1 MEVFFGTVERANEK
15 LVDTLLT
22 TPESGRYITGIG
34 FQWAGKGA
42 ISGIHKRYPNLTL
55 YQSEQECGD
64 GKNDWS
70 YCKYTWTLMK
80 HYFTSG
86 ANAYMYW
93 NISLQQ
99 GGVSRWGWKQNS
111 LVTVDTTTR
120 KFTFNHEF
128 YLLKHLSHYVKP
140 GARLL
145 TIKGSFD
152 DLLAFKNKDNSIVIV
167 VQNDGDTDKTVHIK
181 IGGNMIEPMLKADSF
196 NTFVIR

>member
-1 MEVFFGTVERANEK
+1 
-15 LVDTLLT
+15 
-22 TPESGRYITGIG
+22 
-34 FQWAGKGA
+34 
-42 ISGIHKRYPNLTL
+42 
-55 YQSEQECGD
+55 
-64 GKNDWS
+64 
-70 YCKYTWTLMK
+70 MK

-111 LVTVDTTTR
+111 LVTVDTATR
-120 KFTFNHEF
+120 KFSFNHEF

-145 TIKGSFD
+145 TIKGGFD
-152 DLLAFKNKDNSIVIV
+152 DLLAFKNIDNSIVIV
-167 VQNDGDTDKTVHIK
+167 VQNDGGTDKTVHIK

-196 NTFVIR
+196 NTFLIR